1 VNIYVYAELLFRW
14 QLFHK
19 RLELLK
25 AVGHQQDG
33 LASKTESHS
42 IGEWPKEKKTLSIPF
57 FVLWILTICQIDT

>member
-1 VNIYVYAELLFRW
+1 MNIYVYAELLFRW

-33 LASKTESHS
+33 LASNTESHS
-42 IGEWPKEKKTLSIPF
+42 VGEWPKERKKTLSFPCF
-57 FVLWILTICQIDT
+57 LDFDNLSN